1 MINQETKTRI
11 QKYFDEACKELH
23 IDSSLYTLRFC
34 IDDGRFPSAFN
45 SAEWGGNTLYIN
57 EEWVELCLRSDC
69 EFDLRYILSHEAR
82 HLYQHQVIADFKQ
95 RGKSSELPA
104 VINQWEYEF
113 LHYIRN
119 EGDEDSMDK
128 NTNQQVEIPILK
140 EIAPLIE
147 HYQQIG
153 FPVIDKVKANK
164 IIKVL
169 AARCGIN
176 EAISRKEYRGGETT
190 IVTIPKY
197 ELISFHTARRS

>member
-95 RGKSSELPA
+95 
-104 VINQWEYEF
+104 
-113 LHYIRN
+113 
-119 EGDEDSMDK
+119 EGTK
-128 NTNQQVEIPILK
+128 
-140 EIAPLIE
+140 
-147 HYQQIG
+147 
-153 FPVIDKVKANK
+153 
-164 IIKVL
+164 
-169 AARCGIN
+169 
-176 EAISRKEYRGGETT
+176 
-190 IVTIPKY
+190 
-197 ELISFHTARRS
+197 

>member
-128 NTNQQVEIPILK
+128 NTNQQVEIDANAFPIVCLSK
-140 EIAPLIE
+140 MVWGQESNL
-147 HYQQIG
+147 
-153 FPVIDKVKANK
+153 VKK
-164 IIKVL
+164 KSWKRL
-169 AARCGIN
+169 SRHWRKRCGILKLLD
-176 EAISRKEYRGGETT
+176 AYVCFKISR
-190 IVTIPKY
+190 
-197 ELISFHTARRS
+197 